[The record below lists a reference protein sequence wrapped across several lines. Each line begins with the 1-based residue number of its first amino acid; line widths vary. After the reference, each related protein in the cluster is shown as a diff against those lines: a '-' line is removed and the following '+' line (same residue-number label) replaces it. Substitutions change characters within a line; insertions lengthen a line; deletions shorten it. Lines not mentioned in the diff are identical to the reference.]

1 MRSLVKRLSLR
12 NQLIL
17 LSIMIGVS
25 VISIAYVI
33 ILTYEK
39 INGYQKVNSFLQFMT
54 KFSPECS
61 VISFVVVIFCVVLF
75 AFLVVAFIK
84 YIVLMQIRNVQATV
98 YSGYAENKKFDV
110 FLNSL
115 RLDHKLRLAIR
126 SKNFFMAYQ
135 PKFDIKKNKI
145 TSYEALL
152 RCHPSQNLALPKDII
167 FFAERTGLI
176 LPLGEWIVET
186 VCRDVLTLLDS
197 GALPLN
203 GRVAI
208 NLSVKQLNNLG
219 TVERIIDIVRRSK
232 VNPQNIEFE
241 ITETVLMD
249 NIERSIEYLN
259 MLKAFGVTLTIDD
272 FGTGYSSLSYLKKLP
287 IDYLKVDQ
295 SFVDG
300 LPDDTNDIGIT
311 SAIIVMS
318 HKLGLLVI
326 AEGVENQ
333 SQFDFLKANHCDMVQ
348 GYLFGRGHSVDD
360 TVSRLNDEL

>member
-1 MRSLVKRLSLR
+1 MRSLVK
-12 NQLIL
+12 
-17 LSIMIGVS
+17 
-25 VISIAYVI
+25 
-33 ILTYEK
+33 
-39 INGYQKVNSFLQFMT
+39 F
-54 KFSPECS
+54 
-61 VISFVVVIFCVVLF
+61 
-75 AFLVVAFIK
+75 
-84 YIVLMQIRNVQATV
+84 
-98 YSGYAENKKFDV
+98 FDI
-110 FLNSL
+110 FLNSST
-115 RLDHKLRLAIR
+115 LDRKLRLAI
-126 SKNFFMAYQ
+126 KNKDFFIAYQ

-152 RCHPSQNLALPKDII
+152 RCNPSQDFVLPKDII
-167 FFAERTGLI
+167 FFAEKTGLI
-176 LPLGEWIVET
+176 LPLGEWIIET
-186 VCRDVLTLLDS
+186 VCRDIFMLLDS

-219 TVERIIDIVRRSK
+219 TVERIIDIVRRSR
-232 VNPQNIEFE
+232 VNPKNIEFE

-249 NIERSIEYLN
+249 NIERSIDYLN

-300 LPDDTNDIGIT
+300 LPDDTNDMEIT

-318 HKLGLLVI
+318 HRLGLLVI

-333 SQFDFLKANHCDMVQ
+333 SQFDFLKDNHCDMVQ
-348 GYLFGRGHSVDD
+348 GYLFGRGQSVDD
-360 TVSRLNDEL
+360 VVSRLNSEL